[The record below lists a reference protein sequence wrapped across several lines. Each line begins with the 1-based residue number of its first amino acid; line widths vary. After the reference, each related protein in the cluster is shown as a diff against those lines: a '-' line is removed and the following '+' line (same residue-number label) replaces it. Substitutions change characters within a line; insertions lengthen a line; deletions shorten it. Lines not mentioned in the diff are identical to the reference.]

1 MSTAAAGKSRRAPF
15 LARRSAEIG
24 MAILVALAIVL
35 RLQPILVAPS
45 AVWPDEIFQASE
57 PAHRLVFGS
66 GLVAWEFQ
74 LGARSWILPGIIA
87 GLMELSRIIG
97 DGPDYY
103 LPVIAVGFA
112 ALAAA
117 PVVCCFLWC
126 RPLFGVGG
134 ALLAALAIAVAA
146 EPVYFG
152 ARTLSETV
160 AGHLLVVA
168 LWVLEPGYRVIV
180 RRRLFVGGALLGL
193 VFVTRVQL
201 APAVAVAMLWTNWPA
216 DRSRLT

>member
-1 MSTAAAGKSRRAPF
+1 MSTAAGCNQRLVRF
-15 LARRSAEIG
+15 LSRRSAEIG
-24 MAILVALAIVL
+24 LTALVALAILL
-35 RLQPILVAPS
+35 RLQPILVEPS
-45 AVWPDEIFQASE
+45 AVWPDEIFQTSE

-74 LGARSWILPGIIA
+74 LGVRSWLLPGIIA

-112 ALAAA
+112 GLAAA

-126 RPLFGVGG
+126 RPLFGITG
-134 ALLAALAIAVAA
+134 ALLAGLAVAVAA

-160 AGHLLVVA
+160 AGHLLIVA
-168 LWVLEPGYRVIV
+168 CGY
-180 RRRLFVGGALLGL
+180 
-193 VFVTRVQL
+193 
-201 APAVAVAMLWTNWPA
+201 WNWA
-216 DRSRLT
+216 I

>member
-74 LGARSWILPGIIA
+74 LGVRSWLLPGIIA
-87 GLMELSRIIG
+87 GLMELSRIVG

-112 ALAAA
+112 VLAAA
-117 PVVCCFLWC
+117 PVVCCETS
-126 RPLFGVGG
+126 P
-134 ALLAALAIAVAA
+134 AAMKTAIVCWLRLHRRFFSSRSVKSS
-146 EPVYFG
+146 PP
-152 ARTLSETV
+152 
-160 AGHLLVVA
+160 
-168 LWVLEPGYRVIV
+168 W
-180 RRRLFVGGALLGL
+180 RRRS
-193 VFVTRVQL
+193 TRRY
-201 APAVAVAMLWTNWPA
+201 W
-216 DRSRLT
+216 RR